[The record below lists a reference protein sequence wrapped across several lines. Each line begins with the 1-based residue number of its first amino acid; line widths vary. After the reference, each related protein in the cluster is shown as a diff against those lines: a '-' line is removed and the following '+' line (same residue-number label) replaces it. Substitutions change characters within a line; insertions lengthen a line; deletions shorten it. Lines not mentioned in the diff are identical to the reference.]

1 MRVRRLRPLIL
12 LAFALFALA
21 APLQAATEI
30 PFSYAD
36 GLIWLKLKAA
46 GQNAP
51 LNFLLDSGAG
61 ASVLDL
67 RAARR
72 IGVRLGRSETVQGV
86 DGRATAYRVADFD
99 STVGTVAAPRSLLAL
114 DLSQVSAGV
123 SQRIDGL
130 LGADFFRNRI
140 VQIDFTAK
148 KVRLLTRGELS
159 ETGCEVLPFASRNGA
174 ICVRVGVAGQP
185 CEWMRVD
192 TGCSSALR
200 WVVVGAKAKRHAGT
214 SLGVAPRSGG
224 EVETDVLLGST
235 RFSGVKTGIHTRQIF
250 AGEAG
255 LLGNGLLSQFIV
267 IFDGPKKQ
275 LILQKARRG

>member
-1 MRVRRLRPLIL
+1 VRLPRSLHFLLFSL
-12 LAFALFALA
+12 LALTASV
-21 APLQAATEI
+21 QAATEI

-36 GLIWLKLKAA
+36 GLIWVKLKAA

-72 IGVRLGRSETVQGV
+72 IGVKLGRSEGVQGV
-86 DGRATAYRVADFD
+86 DGHATAYRVTDFD
-99 STVGTVAAPRSLLAL
+99 STIGTVAAPRSLLAL
-114 DLSQVSAGV
+114 DLSGVSAGV

-130 LGADFFRNRI
+130 LGADFFRGRI
-140 VQIDFTAK
+140 VQIDFAVRK
-148 KVRLLTRGELS
+148 IRLLTRGELK
-159 ETGCEVLPFASRNGA
+159 ETGCELLPISSRNGA
-174 ICVRVGVAGQP
+174 MCVRVGVAGQP

-192 TGCSSALR
+192 TGCSGALR
-200 WVVVGAKAKRHAGT
+200 WVVTGAKANKFAGT
-214 SLGVAPRSGG
+214 SLGIAARSAR
-224 EVETDVLLGST
+224 EVETDVQLGQS

-255 LLGNGLLSQFIV
+255 LLGNGLLSKFTV
-267 IFDGPKKQ
+267 TFDGPKKQ
-275 LILQKARRG
+275 LILQ